1 MIPEAFIQ
9 ELLNRVD
16 IVDVV
21 DRSVPLKK
29 AGANYS
35 ACCPFHNE
43 KSPSFTVSPTKQFYH
58 CFGCGAHGTAIGFLM
73 EHQGLSFVEAV
84 QELAK
89 SVGLIVPQETRDTDR
104 SSQKAAPG
112 LQAVLQQASNY
123 YRGEL
128 KKSPRAI
135 KYLKARG
142 LTGEVAAR
150 FQMGYAPSGWQNL
163 EAVFDDYQS
172 EALQIAGLVVENE
185 QGKRYDR
192 FRDRIVFPIH
202 DKKGQVIGFGGRI
215 LPNEKPNPETAGVF
229 PIGTAI
235 EAARSDV
242 KDTPKYYNSP
252 ETPLFQKGH
261 ELYGLFLARRAIRD
275 AGRALV
281 VEGYMDVVA
290 LAQYGIEYAVAA
302 LGTATTPF
310 HITKLM
316 RQTDEVVFCFDGDA
330 AGLNAAWRAAM
341 NALPA
346 LTDSLRLSFLFL
358 PSEHDPDSYVRE
370 FGKDAFE
377 AAMKTALPLSAY
389 IIQHLSEGNNL
400 QSQEDRVRFLNDAE
414 PILKQIVAPRLAL
427 LLRKRIAE
435 LAGISLAEMQDM
447 IKLPDTS
454 RRPAKTAPRQSRTTM
469 SLQRRFV
476 LLLLMQPQLVQET
489 DVDWGQGGSDED
501 LLVQFALQVAIANP
515 KSNPAALV
523 QQLEAKVDGR
533 LLREI
538 ERELHILDD
547 SLDFA
552 LEFEGARK
560 HLKEMYLQRSHSAL
574 LGGKSL
580 SELTEVERQQLKS
593 MSNSATAKKR

>member
-1 MIPEAFIQ
+1 MIPESFIQ

-84 QELAK
+84 HELAK
-89 SVGLIVPQETRDTDR
+89 MVGLIVPQETRDPDR
-104 SSQKAAPG
+104 PSQKATPG

-135 KYLKARG
+135 EYLKARG

-150 FQMGYAPSGWQNL
+150 FQMGYAPTGWQNL
-163 EAVFDDYQS
+163 EAVFADYQS
-172 EALQIAGLVVENE
+172 EVLKTAGLVVENE
-185 QGKRYDR
+185 QGRRYDR
-192 FRDRIVFPIH
+192 FRDRIMFPIH
-202 DKKGQVIGFGGRI
+202 DQKGQVIGFGGRVI
-215 LPNEKPNPETAGVF
+215 DPA
-229 PIGTAI
+229 
-235 EAARSDV
+235 
-242 KDTPKYYNSP
+242 DTPKYYNSP

-346 LTDSLRLSFLFL
+346 LTDTLRLSFLFL

-414 PILKQIVAPRLAL
+414 PILKQIVAPRLTL

-435 LAGISLAEMQDM
+435 LAGISLDEMQDM
-447 IKLPDTS
+447 IKLPDTN
-454 RRPAKTAPRQSRTTM
+454 RRPAKTVTRQSRTTM

-476 LLLLMQPQLVQET
+476 LMLLMQVMLSGGIFVRWRVGLV
-489 DVDWGQGGSDED
+489 
-501 LLVQFALQVAIANP
+501 
-515 KSNPAALV
+515 
-523 QQLEAKVDGR
+523 
-533 LLREI
+533 
-538 ERELHILDD
+538 
-547 SLDFA
+547 
-552 LEFEGARK
+552 
-560 HLKEMYLQRSHSAL
+560 
-574 LGGKSL
+574 
-580 SELTEVERQQLKS
+580 
-593 MSNSATAKKR
+593 